1 MLPVN
6 NLINQIFF
14 GSYQWDIYNQ
24 RFSSSIPVDRV
35 TGPGQTQIGY
45 WSDSQLWQTIAWS
58 RFAYER
64 NPVVKGIINILI
76 DHIGKPHV
84 EWVGD
89 KSLARKVN
97 KLWEKFSRVNCL
109 GDSGYLTTGELSQ
122 DREKE
127 IRVRWLRDGEVFIR
141 FFVKDIGYPLVL
153 RFVEPEQVRTPPI
166 DRDEKFSHTWGI
178 VTEIDDN
185 ENIRGYW
192 VYYPNQGEWDYVH
205 RRYMVYGRRNADRN
219 VKRGLPEIAN
229 LELDFAH
236 LWQLL
241 RGVTITSKAQASIAW
256 IEKYPGAMLEQ
267 ILAHSISTKDTG
279 TTSFGPFKPG
289 TPNLSPSFY
298 GVDPNAKAID
308 PGTILSVNQGK
319 EYEPGP
325 TSDPQKYIDACA
337 SILHLLSLQWCLPDW
352 ITKGPEA
359 YASAL
364 VSGSPFVRRIE
375 SMQADYAAIFGQ
387 LCTTFVRLAERL
399 GWLERKTLQKVQPV
413 VRLPSVIMADEI
425 KQVETLQKELQSGLL
440 SEIEYLHK
448 RGRDPRKTLAQRKKW
463 RELLSK
469 YGVGSEQ
476 QGVFEDK
483 EKTKPKKF
491 RDYLNPPGSRILR
504 EEECEKENFDVM
516 RKLTGECETVQ
527 RCSGWK
533 PGDKSP
539 YVLGCEH
546 GDMEWRRPSTGLEP
560 DDGVREIVDTHATEA
575 LSAMEN
581 IHKLVARYDI
591 PHNDKQELMG
601 KITEL
606 SSSIIACGY
615 LKELSSYPDHVKRA
629 VIKNLVMA
637 TRGDDK
643 VAKLFEINIS
653 GVKRDQFEAKLVE
666 HLKGKTDAELNLL
679 IKNAAEKL
687 RGEVLE
693 VVEKYKDY
701 KKVEPEYQN
710 KEREYQ
716 AKKVQQKDKK
726 SKKGQQDQQD
736 QQDQQKQ
743 QGGQEQQG
751 SQKSSK
757 DKKKSAATPILDI
770 IAQSAIDSLDKS
782 ISESTRIALPESMKD
797 VKFSMSE
804 MNIVPQDISEFLGGA
819 MTLGSIDHQIQAH
832 QKVMLR
838 SSALKTLAGRI
849 PYLQNV
855 RVSDSL
861 SNVAFESFV
870 AVNEKTYAKIVSN
883 LGAILNPNTPDSKLQ
898 DLLKDVI
905 KECPNIH
912 GSLGEEENKDK
923 DNKKAEEIVKDI
935 MGITEAEKRRQV
947 IKSILLRCIFSY
959 GTAEIARRGNEEAWA
974 NIHGAGMAYNP
985 QFPGIDNIVT
995 MNKDGAYYI
1004 IPMSHKMHMTE
1015 GSNDPDKEFAHMGKI
1030 KGLIKD
1036 YHDSVARE
1044 VKSDIEA
1051 ILKNKTTRR
1060 SDSLNAKIQELENNL
1075 RDRNCDKV
1083 DWNKATGNRDIC
1095 FQLDYKR
1102 MILLSL
1108 SRHIEGMTD
1117 DGHEK
1122 IVYAPITLVR
1132 FRAERIEFHKGVEV
1146 GEGSNTKFISRH
1158 AGTYKKIGYETRE
1171 EMIRNSI
1178 ANYKVSEMSWI
1189 TSGESQVQQPKT

>member
-35 TGPGQTQIGY
+35 TGAGQTQIGY

-89 KSLARKVN
+89 KKLSRKVG

-141 FFVKDIGYPLVL
+141 FFVKDVGYPLVL
-153 RFVEPEQVRTPPI
+153 RFVEPEQVRTPPV

-256 IEKYPGAMLEQ
+256 IEKYPGAMLDQ

-289 TPNLSPSFY
+289 APNLSPSFY
-298 GVDPNAKAID
+298 GVDPNAKNID

-387 LCTTFVRLAERL
+387 VCTTFVRLAERL

-448 RGRDPRKTLAQRKKW
+448 RGRDPRKTLAQRRKW
-463 RELLSK
+463 KELLGK
-469 YGVGSEQ
+469 YGVDSQQ

-483 EKTKPKKF
+483 ENSKQKKF
-491 RDYLNPPGSRILR
+491 RDYINPPGSKILR
-504 EEECEKENFDVM
+504 EKQCEKADFAVTD
-516 RKLTGECETVQ
+516 KLSGKCVTVK
-527 RCSGWK
+527 RCDDWE
-533 PGDKSP
+533 PGPKSP
-539 YVLGCEH
+539 YEKGCRKIGGRVIDVSTNKPPH
-546 GDMEWRRPSTGLEP
+546 KGTSDQVDDHTKIATAVMEVIYRRVSKET
-560 DDGVREIVDTHATEA
+560 DH
-575 LSAMEN
+575 N
-581 IHKLVARYDI
+581 ARQ
-591 PHNDKQELMG
+591 KMMG
-601 KITEL
+601 EVTSL
-606 SSSIIACGY
+606 SSSIVACGY
-615 LKELSSYPDHVKRA
+615 LKELSTYETPVK
-629 VIKNLVMA
+629 KWVMEQIA
-637 TRGDDK
+637 KSVEGNDK
-643 VAKLFEINIS
+643 VAKLFTLDEVTQA
-653 GVKRDQFEAKLVE
+653 GEDEDKLN
-666 HLKGKTDAELNLL
+666 EL
-679 IKNAAEKL
+679 IENAANKL
-687 RGEVLE
+687 RGEVTEIIDRYRANTDLPDNLKT
-693 VVEKYKDY
+693 VKL
-701 KKVEPEYQN
+701 PQ
-710 KEREYQ
+710 
-716 AKKVQQKDKK
+716 
-726 SKKGQQDQQD
+726 STLKGDT
-736 QQDQQKQ
+736 
-743 QGGQEQQG
+743 
-751 SQKSSK
+751 
-757 DKKKSAATPILDI
+757 KSAGSPVLDM
-770 IAQSAIDSLDKS
+770 IAEMAIDSLSDS
-782 ISESTRIALPESMKD
+782 IPKGQKIEIEGNDENSKKIRYAIGTMDFIPNNM
-797 VKFSMSE
+797 V
-804 MNIVPQDISEFLGGA
+804 QFLGGA
-819 MTLGSIDHQIQAH
+819 MTLGSIEHQIGEH
-832 QKVMLR
+832 QKVMLQ
-838 SSALKTLAGRI
+838 SSVLKTLAGRI

-855 RVSDSL
+855 EIDENLSKFAFGAFVS
-861 SNVAFESFV
+861 
-870 AVNEKTYAKIVSN
+870 VNDKTYANIINNVDKLLNENTTYSD
-883 LGAILNPNTPDSKLQ
+883 LKPILE
-898 DLLKDVI
+898 DVLTS
-905 KECPNIH
+905 CPNIH
-912 GSLGEEENKDK
+912 GSLGGK
-923 DNKKAEEIVKDI
+923 KKADI
-935 MGITEAEKRRQV
+935 EADAGAANKLLADISSIQNEQKKVGIA
-947 IKSILLRCIFSY
+947 KSILLRCVFSY
-959 GTAEIARRGNEEAWA
+959 GGAEIARRGNEEAWA
-974 NIHGAGMAYNP
+974 RQHGAGMAYNP
-985 QFPGIDNIVT
+985 QFPGIDNVT
-995 MNKDGAYYI
+995 AVKNEDGTYSL
-1004 IPMSHKMHMTE
+1004 IPMSHKMHMTKD
-1015 GSNDPDKEFAHMGKI
+1015 SNKPEDELGKMKVIEDLIGAHGNKVDTFARSI
-1030 KGLIKD
+1030 L
-1036 YHDSVARE
+1036 RE
-1044 VKSDIEA
+1044 
-1051 ILKNKTTRR
+1051 ILKKEGKDRSIALDKYLDNLKT
-1060 SDSLNAKIQELENNL
+1060 ELEEH
-1075 RDRNCDKV
+1075 DCYTV
-1083 DWNKATGNRDIC
+1083 DWGKDSKGNKDKC
-1095 FQLDYKR
+1095 FELDYSR
-1102 MILLSL
+1102 MILSSM
-1108 SRHIEGMTD
+1108 SRHIEKMNLED
-1117 DGHEK
+1117 VDK
-1122 IVYAPITLVR
+1122 ISYEPITLVR
-1132 FRAERIEFHKGVEV
+1132 FRPRQIEYHRKVKRKTETGQEITEIQAAGVYNV
-1146 GEGSNTKFISRH
+1146 PEGS
-1158 AGTYKKIGYETRE
+1158 YEDRE
-1171 EMIRNSI
+1171 SMVKNALGAYVRYIPE
-1178 ANYKVSEMSWI
+1178 
-1189 TSGESQVQQPKT
+1189 

>member
-6 NLINQIFF
+6 NLINQLFF

-35 TGPGQTQIGY
+35 TGAGQTQIGY

-89 KSLARKVN
+89 KKLVKRVTR
-97 KLWEKFSRVNCL
+97 LWEKFSRVNCL
-109 GDSGYLTTGELSQ
+109 GDAGYLTTGELSQ

-141 FFVKDIGYPLVL
+141 FFVKDEGYPLVL

-289 TPNLSPSFY
+289 APNLSPSFY

-387 LCTTFVRLAERL
+387 VCTTFVRLAERL

-425 KQVETLQKELQSGLL
+425 KQVETLQSELQSGLL

-448 RGRDPRKTLAQRKKW
+448 RGRDPRKTLAQRRKW

-469 YGVGSEQ
+469 YGVDDQ
-476 QGVFEDK
+476 KQGVSEDK
-483 EKTKPKKF
+483 EKNKTKKV

-504 EEECEKENFDVM
+504 EEECEKQDFLVT
-516 RKLTGECETVQ
+516 RRLTGKCETVS
-527 RCSGWK
+527 RCKDWV

-539 YVLGCEH
+539 YVMGCEH
-546 GDMEWRRPSTGLEP
+546 SHWDPDSVSTGLKPSEKVAAKVNP
-560 DDGVREIVDTHATEA
+560 YAIKAF
-575 LSAMEN
+575 SAMEN
-581 IHKLVARYDI
+581 MHRIVSKYDI
-591 PHNDKQELMG
+591 PHNEKQEIMG
-601 KITEL
+601 NITEI

-615 LKELSSYPDHVKRA
+615 LKELSSYPEDVKRW
-629 VIKNLVMA
+629 VIRKLVMQVK
-637 TRGDDK
+637 GNDK
-643 VAKLFEINIS
+643 VARLFPDVTGRTEKDI
-653 GVKRDQFEAKLVE
+653 EAKLAT
-666 HLKGKTDAELNLL
+666 KSNDELNDL
-679 IKNAAEKL
+679 IEKAAEIVQD
-687 RGEVLE
+687 EVSE
-693 VVEKYKDY
+693 VVEKYKDSEKAEQEY
-701 KKVEPEYQN
+701 KE

-716 AKKVQQKDKK
+716 AKKAQQKDKK

-736 QQDQQKQ
+736 QQGQQNQ
-743 QGGQEQQG
+743 QDNQEQQG
-751 SQKSSK
+751 SKKDSK

-770 IAQSAIDSLDKS
+770 LAQMAIDNLENS
-782 ISESTRIALPESMKD
+782 IGKGEKIALPESTPNKQEIEYA
-797 VKFSMSE
+797 MSR
-804 MNIVPQDISEFLGGA
+804 MNFTPNDIVSFLGGA
-819 MTLGSIDHQIQAH
+819 MTMGSIEHQIQEH
-832 QKVMLR
+832 HKVMLR
-838 SSALKTLAGRI
+838 SSVLKTLAGKI

-855 RVSDSL
+855 KVSDSL
-861 SNVAFESFV
+861 SEFAFESFV
-870 AVNEKTYAKIVSN
+870 AVNEKTYSKIISEMDRVLKRDTTEDELSN
-883 LGAILNPNTPDSKLQ
+883 LLR
-898 DLLKDVI
+898 DVVR
-905 KECPNIH
+905 ECPNIH
-912 GSLGEEENKDK
+912 GSLGEKEKKTEDNQRANRIVDSVMKIEDK
-923 DNKKAEEIVKDI
+923 
-935 MGITEAEKRRQV
+935 EKRKQV
-947 IKSILLRCIFSY
+947 IQAMLLRCIFSY

-974 NIHGAGMAYNP
+974 KTHGAGMAYNP
-985 QFPGIDNIVT
+985 QFPGIDNVMT
-995 MNKDGAYYI
+995 MSKDGKYYI

-1015 GSNDPDKEFAHMGKI
+1015 GSNDPDKEFGHMSKI
-1030 KGLIKD
+1030 KELIKQ
-1036 YHDSVARE
+1036 YHDSISTE
-1044 VKSDIEA
+1044 VQKDISEVLA
-1051 ILKNKTTRR
+1051 SESGERQA
-1060 SDSLNAKIQELENNL
+1060 SLNTKIQDLENSL
-1075 RDRNCDKV
+1075 RANNCDKV
-1083 DWNKATGNRDIC
+1083 DWNKASGNRDNC
-1095 FQLDYKR
+1095 FKLDYKR

-1108 SRHIEGMTD
+1108 SKHIDEMPK

-1122 IVYAPITLVR
+1122 IVYTPITLVR
-1132 FRAERIEFHKGVEV
+1132 FRAERIEFHHGVEV
-1146 GEGSNTKFISRH
+1146 EDGGKIKFISRP
-1158 AGTYKKIGYETRE
+1158 AGTYKKTNYETRE
-1171 EMIRNSI
+1171 DMIKNAMGS
-1178 ANYKVSEMSWI
+1178 YEVGEMSWI
-1189 TSGESQVQQPKT
+1189 VSNTSQVQQPQAK

>member
-35 TGPGQTQIGY
+35 TGPSQTQIGY

-141 FFVKDIGYPLVL
+141 FFVKNVGYPLVL

-166 DRDEKFSHTWGI
+166 DLDEKFSHTWGI

-229 LELDFAH
+229 VEIDFAH

-241 RGVTITSKAQASIAW
+241 RGVTISSKAQASIAW
-256 IEKYPGAMLEQ
+256 IEKYPGALSDQ

-298 GVDPNAKAID
+298 GIDPNARNID
-308 PGTILSVNQGK
+308 PGTVLSVNQGK

-325 TSDPQKYIDACA
+325 TSDPQRYIDTCA

-352 ITKGPEA
+352 VTKGPEA

-399 GWLERKTLQKVQPV
+399 GWLERKTLQRVQPV
-413 VRLPSVIMADEI
+413 VRLPSVIMADEAR
-425 KQVETLQKELQSGLL
+425 QVEILRGELQSGLL

-476 QGVFEDK
+476 QGVLEDK

-546 GDMEWRRPSTGLEP
+546 GDKQWRKTSTGSKPNPWVSKAVESISK
-560 DDGVREIVDTHATEA
+560 GTIRKMESIYAEA
-575 LSAMEN
+575 ANE
-581 IHKLVARYDI
+581 AD
-591 PHNDKQELMG
+591 HNKRQKLMG
-601 KITEL
+601 QVTYL
-606 SSSIIACGY
+606 SSSVVALAY
-615 LKELSSYPDHVKRA
+615 LKDLSSYPPKVKREVMRQLAKA
-629 VIKNLVMA
+629 VQ
-637 TRGDDK
+637 GDDK
-643 VAKLFEINIS
+643 VNKLFTITEIENASDKQLNRVILS
-653 GVKRDQFEAKLVE
+653 AVRRVRKEIENVDKEKR
-666 HLKGKTDAELNLL
+666 
-679 IKNAAEKL
+679 
-687 RGEVLE
+687 
-693 VVEKYKDY
+693 
-701 KKVEPEYQN
+701 
-710 KEREYQ
+710 
-716 AKKVQQKDKK
+716 
-726 SKKGQQDQQD
+726 
-736 QQDQQKQ
+736 
-743 QGGQEQQG
+743 
-751 SQKSSK
+751 
-757 DKKKSAATPILDI
+757 KSAATPILDI
-770 IAQSAIDSLDKS
+770 IAQTAIDSLDDSIKS
-782 ISESTRIALPESMKD
+782 GHRIDLPEGTPN
-797 VKFSMSE
+797 E
-804 MNIVPQDISEFLGGA
+804 RDIRYAMGKMDFTPKNMAQFLGGA
-819 MTLGSIDHQIQAH
+819 MTLGSIEDGIQEH

-838 SSALKTLAGRI
+838 SALLKTLAGKI
-849 PYLQNV
+849 PYLQNA
-855 RVSDSL
+855 RISDSL
-861 SNVAFESFV
+861 SSFAFGSFIS
-870 AVNEKTYAKIVSN
+870 VNEKTYAKVISN
-883 LGAILNPNTPDSKLQ
+883 TGKILGGTMSDKELS
-898 DLLKDVI
+898 DLLESVI

-912 GSLGEEENKDK
+912 GSLGEKESKSRDDKRAKKIADSIMQIQDKDK
-923 DNKKAEEIVKDI
+923 RK
-935 MGITEAEKRRQV
+935 QV
-947 IKSILLRCIFSY
+947 IESILLRCIFSY

-974 NIHGAGMAYNP
+974 RIHGAGMAYNP
-985 QFPGIDNIVT
+985 QFPGIDNIMT
-995 MNKDGAYYI
+995 KRNKDGTYSI

-1015 GSNDPDKEFAHMGKI
+1015 SSNTPEKEFSDMTKISELISDNFERKPQGNYPQGKWFI
-1030 KGLIKD
+1030 RDKVENILGNVLVINEPE
-1036 YHDSVARE
+1036 ARSIALN
-1044 VKSDIEA
+1044 KHIRDIENA
-1051 ILKNKTTRR
+1051 LEANK
-1060 SDSLNAKIQELENNL
+1060 
-1075 RDRNCDKV
+1075 CDKV
-1083 DWNKATGNRDIC
+1083 DWSKGTGNREEC
-1095 FQLDYKR
+1095 FKLDYTK
-1102 MILLSL
+1102 MILSSL
-1108 SRHIEGMTD
+1108 SKYIKNMSQD
-1117 DGHEK
+1117 DIKK
-1122 IVYAPITLVR
+1122 INYQPITLVR
-1132 FRAERIEFHKGVEV
+1132 FRPDRIEFYKGIEKKRGGKVKLVPE
-1146 GEGSNTKFISRH
+1146 K
-1158 AGTYKKIGYETRE
+1158 AGIYRRKGYESRWR
-1171 EMIRNSI
+1171 MILRS
-1178 ANYKVSEMSWI
+1178 VR
-1189 TSGESQVQQPKT
+1189 VL